1 MDQAVGRAVR
11 IGQENQ
17 VEVYHLRLLEEE
29 NATLMNIDKRMMRK
43 VKEKRALCKWF
54 LENAMRG
61 NEKEEQQ

>member
-1 MDQAVGRAVR
+1 
-11 IGQENQ
+11 
-17 VEVYHLRLLEEE
+17 
-29 NATLMNIDKRMMRK
+29 MMRK